1 MDFIDRTTQMFRQTN
16 DDIEKLLTLTG
27 SMSKSLKNNRE
38 LQKEALAQID
48 KILVDAKAIGGQLI
62 QEVKTIQSELDAY
75 LEKPSEQMR
84 VKMMQN
90 AMHLKN
96 QTREL

>member
-1 MDFIDRTTQMFRQTN
+1 MDFIDRTKQIFSQTN
-16 DDIEKLLTLTG
+16 EDIEKLLKITG
-27 SMSKSLKNNRE
+27 SMSKSLKKKE
-38 LQKEALAQID
+38 LHKEALDQME

-62 QEVKTIQSELDAY
+62 KEVKTIQSELDEY
-75 LEKPSEQMR
+75 LEKPSEKMR